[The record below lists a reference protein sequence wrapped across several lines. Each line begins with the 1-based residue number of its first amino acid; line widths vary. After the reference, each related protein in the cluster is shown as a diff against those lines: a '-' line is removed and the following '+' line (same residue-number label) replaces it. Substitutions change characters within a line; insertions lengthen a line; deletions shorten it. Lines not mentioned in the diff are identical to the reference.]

1 MGSLQRAW
9 FLFLVLGVITSVFAS
24 LVGLAPASLT
34 SAVAMPHNL
43 LQRAG
48 TNLRMALISLADRS
62 DLRQVLS
69 DSEEHVR
76 ELEALNRDLQLRVDQ
91 LTEVLQVQADQS
103 PGVVL
108 TAPVTG
114 ISTSVLISR
123 LTLGKGTRDGVLQ
136 NMVATVPQGLVG
148 MVTETATGSSVVRV
162 VTDPQSRVGVTV
174 SGRGGQGVAVGLPG
188 GTIRVI
194 DFIESE
200 PVRVGD
206 RVETSS
212 LGGLYPRG
220 VLVGTVVEV
229 PPADPNE
236 IRSTFLVQPA
246 VELSTLLEV
255 ALIAP
260 R

>member
-1 MGSLQRAW
+1 MPPRC
-9 FLFLVLGVITSVFAS
+9 
-24 LVGLAPASLT
+24 
-34 SAVAMPHNL
+34 SA
-43 LQRAG
+43 
-48 TNLRMALISLADRS
+48 T
-62 DLRQVLS
+62 
-69 DSEEHVR
+69 
-76 ELEALNRDLQLRVDQ
+76 
-91 LTEVLQVQADQS
+91 VQADQS

-123 LTLGKGTRDGVLQ
+123 LTLGKGARDGVLQ

-229 PPADPNE
+229 RDRSGDISGIE
-236 IRSTFLVQPA
+236 IEEQGT
-246 VELSTLLEV
+246 LEV
-255 ALIAP
+255 PCSILGGGPDIQHD
-260 R
+260 RLVTHLGRGRIGCRNGCR